1 MAFDVT
7 VKIRLSSAQKL
18 RLGAKG
24 EKHSEGMSGVVRD
37 WIDSTDDTKTVL
49 VEKVAEKRPIAVS
62 SGGSKFSAAEL
73 QAMADRVKAK
83 TSEKK
88 SRDSQA
94 S

>member
-18 RLGAKG
+18 RLVAKG

-37 WIDSTDDTKTVL
+37 WIDGSDDSNVVL
-49 VEKVAEKRPIAVS
+49 VEKVAEKRSNSVS
-62 SGGSKFSAAEL
+62 SGGSKFSPAEL

>member
-7 VKIRLSSAQKL
+7 IKIRLSSEQKL
-18 RLGAKG
+18 RLGTIG
-24 EKHSEGMSGVVRD
+24 EKHPEGMSGVVRD
-37 WIDSTDDTKTVL
+37 WIDSSDDSNVVL
-49 VEKVAEKRPIAVS
+49 VEKVAEKRSNSVS

>member
-1 MAFDVT
+1 MAFDET
-7 VKIRLSSAQKL
+7 MKIRLSSAQKL
-18 RLGAKG
+18 RLVAKG
-24 EKHSEGMSGVVRD
+24 EKHPEGMSGAIRD
-37 WIDSTDDTKTVL
+37 WIDSTDDSNVVL

-73 QAMADRVKAK
+73 QAMADRVKAR

>member
-7 VKIRLSSAQKL
+7 VKIRLSSEQKL
-18 RLGAKG
+18 RLVSKG
-24 EKHSEGMSGVVRD
+24 EKHPEGMSGVIRD
-37 WIDSTDDTKTVL
+37 WIDSSESGKTVL

-62 SGGSKFSAAEL
+62 SGGSKFSAADL
-73 QAMADRVKAK
+73 QAMADRVKAR

>member
-7 VKIRLSSAQKL
+7 MKIRLSSEQKL
-18 RLGAKG
+18 RLVAKG
-24 EKHSEGMSGVVRD
+24 EKHPEGMSGAIRD
-37 WIDSTDDTKTVL
+37 WIDSSEDDKAVL
-49 VEKVAEKRPIAVS
+49 VEKVAEKRPISVS

-73 QAMADRVKAK
+73 QAMADRVKAR